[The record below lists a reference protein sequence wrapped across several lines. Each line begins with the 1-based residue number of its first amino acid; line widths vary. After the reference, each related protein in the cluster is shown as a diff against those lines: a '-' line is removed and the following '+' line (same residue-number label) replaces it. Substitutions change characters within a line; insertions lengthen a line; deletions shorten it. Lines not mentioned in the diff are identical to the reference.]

1 MAAVGPSSA
10 PLNQASRVLI
20 RGQTTPS
27 FHREPRTP
35 GFYLTDRDLRLLGF
49 ASVQRFV
56 LAKQVEAWLGA
67 SEVVAYRRLRGL
79 VRAGLLAYERLFHNR
94 PGCYRLTTAGL
105 AVIESAL
112 PRPLI
117 DLRCYRHDIGAVWLW
132 LGAWQGDFGACARVL
147 SERQMRSHDQQ
158 PDPFMGYDTFAI
170 PLGGYG
176 PGGRPR
182 IHFPDVLVI
191 GPDNRR
197 LALELELTL
206 KSRSR
211 LNRIIA
217 GYAAEPRID
226 RVVYLT
232 DSRKVAQAL
241 TETSLSHCL
250 EGRVLVHYLDQPLG
264 RDARRPAYK
273 PPMAGEIKR

>member
-1 MAAVGPSSA
+1 M
-10 PLNQASRVLI
+10 
-20 RGQTTPS
+20 T
-27 FHREPRTP
+27 E
-35 GFYLTDRDLRLLGF
+35 RDLGLLEF
-49 ASVQRFV
+49 VSVQRFV
-56 LAKQVEAWLGA
+56 LAKQVETWLGA
-67 SEVVAYRRLRGL
+67 GEVVAYRRLRGL
-79 VRAGLLAYERLFHNR
+79 VRSGLLVYERLFHQR
-94 PGCYRLTTAGL
+94 PGSYRITSAGL

-132 LGAWQGDFGACARVL
+132 LAVWQRQFGPCARVL

-158 PDPFMGYDTFAI
+158 PDPFLGYDSFAI

-182 IHFPDVLVI
+182 VHFPDVLLI

-197 LALELELTL
+197 VALELELTL

-211 LNRIIA
+211 LGRILG
-217 GYAAEPRID
+217 GYAADPRIG

-232 DSRKVAQAL
+232 DSRKVAAAL
-241 TETSLSHCL
+241 SETTLSQCL
-250 EGRVLVHYLDQPLG
+250 DARVLVHYLDQPLG
-264 RDARRPAYK
+264 RDAKRPAYQ
-273 PPMAGEIKR
+273 PPMAGEIIR